1 MKYQKSVQ
9 KKASADMWWIIIGA
23 VLALVALIIIL
34 VIFNKQTGPASQQFS
49 NCESKGGVCA
59 SSGSECPS
67 FTLESIAFECTSG
80 VCCLG
85 APKRCTED
93 KDCSGSESDKI
104 CATYGNKNY
113 CQPGTPAK

>member
-23 VLALVALIIIL
+23 VLALV
-34 VIFNKQTGPASQQFS
+34 ASQQFS

-67 FTLESIAFECTSG
+67 FTLESSAFECTSG